1 MQTSIETLSDF
12 ELRVAVEVPAD
23 AVDREY
29 DSQLKR
35 ARGSARVKGFR
46 AGKAP
51 ISMVKKLYGQQIAAD
66 TAMKL
71 IENSMDAAMD
81 SVDRTIV
88 SQPQVEPS
96 LAQPGEAL
104 TYHMRVEVKP
114 QVKVHDWKALEISV
128 APATVDPAIVDQE
141 VEQLRERHKE
151 RIPVE
156 GRGAQDGDVVIVDGG
171 GSLDGTPDE
180 RLSVTGMEVK
190 LGSGQ
195 LIPGFEEQ
203 LIGAEVGEQRQVTVS
218 FPEDYG
224 HAEMAGKPAVFDVK
238 VEALFSEELPE
249 LDDDFAQDAG
259 FDTVDALR
267 ADILERLQGRAD
279 EERKHQLDDKTV
291 ALLIE
296 RHTFQAPPAMV
307 RGQLEHSAR
316 RLVMMMAMQGIPHE
330 QAVQMAQSNQQQLAV
345 EAETAVKRFLLLEAL
360 AAAEGVTIDDDA
372 LQAEL
377 DERVSSGGE
386 QASKHYEREEAR
398 EGLRLELLERAALD
412 LVQEHANI
420 TDAEPEEEP
429 PVETDA
435 EGADPGNNPDE

>member
-1 MQTSIETLSDF
+1 MQTSIETLTDV

-29 DSQLKR
+29 AAQLKK
-35 ARGSARVKGFR
+35 ARGTARVKGFR

-51 ISMVKKLYGQQIAAD
+51 MDMVRKLYGQQVASD

-71 IENSMDAAMD
+71 IENSMDAAID
-81 SVDRTIV
+81 AVERTIV

-96 LAQPGEAL
+96 LAQPGEAM

-114 QVKVHDWKALEISV
+114 QIKVHDWKALDISV
-128 APATVDPAIVDQE
+128 APATLDPSV
-141 VEQLRERHKE
+141 VEDEIEHMREQHKE

-156 GRGAQDGDVVIVDGG
+156 GRGAAENDVVILDGG

-203 LIGAEVGEQRQVTVS
+203 LTGVEVGEERQVTLS

-238 VEALFSEELPE
+238 IEGLFAEELPE
-249 LDDDFAQDAG
+249 LDDDFAQDVE
-259 FDTVDALR
+259 FDTMEALR
-267 ADILERLQGRAD
+267 TDITTRLQTKAD
-279 EERKHQLDDKTV
+279 DERKQQLDDKTV
-291 ALLIE
+291 AMLIE
-296 RHTFQAPPAMV
+296 RHTCLAPPAMV

-345 EAETAVKRFLLLEAL
+345 EAETTVKRFLLLEAL
-360 AAAEGVTIDDDA
+360 AETEGVTVTDEA

-377 DERVSSGGE
+377 DQRVASGGE
-386 QASKHYEREEAR
+386 QAATHYERDEAR

-420 TDAEPEEEP
+420 TDAEPEADTAAED
-429 PVETDA
+429 TADDA
-435 EGADPGNNPDE
+435 SEGNNPED

>member
-1 MQTSIETLSDF
+1 MQTSIETLTDV
-12 ELRVAVEVPAD
+12 ELRVAVEVPVD

-29 DSQLKR
+29 DAQLKK
-35 ARGSARVKGFR
+35 ARGTARVKGFR

-51 ISMVKKLYGQQIAAD
+51 MDMVRKLYGQQVAAD

-71 IENSMDAAMD
+71 IEKSMDAAID
-81 SVDRTIV
+81 TVDRTIV

-96 LAQPGEAL
+96 LAQPGESM

-114 QVKVHDWKALEISV
+114 QVKVHDWKSLELSV
-128 APATVDPAIVDQE
+128 TPATVDLAIVDQE
-141 VEQLRERHKE
+141 IEHMREQQKE

-156 GRGAQDGDVVIVDGG
+156 GRGAAEKDVVVVDGG

-180 RLSVTGMEVK
+180 RLSVTGMEVT

-203 LIGAEVGEQRQVTVS
+203 LIGAEVGEERQVSVS

-224 HAEMAGKPAVFDVK
+224 HAEMAGKPAEFNVK
-238 VEALFSEELPE
+238 VEGLFSEELPE
-249 LDDDFAQDAG
+249 LDDDFAQDVG

-267 ADILERLQGRAD
+267 TDITTRLQTKAD
-279 EERKHQLDDKTV
+279 DERKQQLDDKTV
-291 ALLIE
+291 AMLIE
-296 RHTFQAPPAMV
+296 RHTFMAPPAMV

-330 QAVQMAQSNQQQLAV
+330 QAVQMAQGNQQQLAV
-345 EAETAVKRFLLLEAL
+345 EAETTVKRFLLLEAL
-360 AAAEGVTIDDDA
+360 SETEGVTIADDV

-377 DERVSSGGE
+377 DERIASGGE
-386 QASKHYEREEAR
+386 QAATHYERDEAR
-398 EGLRLELLERAALD
+398 EGLRLELMERAALD

-420 TDAEPEEEP
+420 TDAEPEADTPAEAAAD
-429 PVETDA
+429 DA
-435 EGADPGNNPDE
+435 NEGNNPEE

>member
-1 MQTSIETLSDF
+1 MQTSIETLTDV
-12 ELRVAVEVPAD
+12 ELRVAVELPAD
-23 AVDREY
+23 AVDLEY
-29 DSQLKR
+29 GIQLKK

-51 ISMVKKLYGQQIAAD
+51 MDMVRKLYGQQVASD

-71 IENSMDAAMD
+71 IERSMSAAMD
-81 SVDRTIV
+81 AVDRTIV

-96 LAQPGEAL
+96 LAQPGEAM

-114 QVKVHDWKALEISV
+114 QIKVHDWKALEIAV
-128 APATVDPAIVDQE
+128 VPATLDLSIIDQE
-141 VEQLRERHKE
+141 IEHMREQHKE

-156 GRGAQDGDVVIVDGG
+156 DRGAAENDVVVVDGG

-180 RLSVTGMEVK
+180 RLSVTGMEVN

-203 LIGAEVGEQRQVTVS
+203 LMGVKVGEDRQVSVS

-238 VEALFSEELPE
+238 VEGLFSEELPA
-249 LDDDFAQDAG
+249 LDDDFAQDVG

-267 ADILERLQGRAD
+267 ADITTRLQTKAD
-279 EERKHQLDDKTV
+279 EERKQQLDDKTV

-296 RHTFQAPPAMV
+296 RHTCMAPPAMV

-345 EAETAVKRFLLLEAL
+345 EAETTVKRFLLLEAL
-360 AAAEGVTIDDDA
+360 AQTEGVTIDDDV

-377 DERVSSGGE
+377 DQRIASGGE
-386 QASKHYEREEAR
+386 QAAGHYERDEAR

-420 TDAEPEEEP
+420 TDAEPE
-429 PVETDA
+429 VETASEAAADDA
-435 EGADPGNNPDE
+435 DDGNNPEE